1 MKKKTPAGPPLPTSP
16 PTPLFSAL
24 PYGVFDV
31 DPQVVIDRGMPE
43 RVRCF
48 VRGCR
53 RMLLPPSRGFG
64 GELCPDHGIHCH
76 ASGTYSYRDPKR
88 NIIVSPKLLAGG
100 IMKHP
105 FKFESGRFGNER
117 GEDAITYN
125 VFRSF
130 QEAGALGLVASLLT
144 GTEVT
149 TQPRL
154 FLWGIEL
161 TDDLEPWDL
170 LIAARERFETRL
182 PVKRPATEPD
192 IALHLPGKWLLLC
205 EAKFTSPNP
214 VYARG
219 PRKDAQ
225 SLTLDELTSIYRD
238 PALVMLDDAKVE
250 AANPVAYQLFRNLR
264 FAEYMA
270 KLDGPTTAA
279 YLCNLTRLG
288 TENAT
293 FEGFFRLVK
302 PEYASRVRHVFW
314 EQLFVVAGLMGRR
327 LNHLQRYFITK
338 TERLRPAFH
347 LGYF

>member
-1 MKKKTPAGPPLPTSP
+1 
-16 PTPLFSAL
+16 
-24 PYGVFDV
+24 
-31 DPQVVIDRGMPE
+31 
-43 RVRCF
+43 
-48 VRGCR
+48 
-53 RMLLPPSRGFG
+53 MLLPPSRGFV
-64 GELCPDHGIHCH
+64 GELCPDHGIYCH

-88 NIIVSPKLLAGG
+88 NIIVSPKLLADR
-100 IMKHP
+100 IMKHK

-117 GEDAITYN
+117 GEDAISYN

-130 QEAGALGLVASLLT
+130 QEANALNLVASLFT

-154 FLWGIEL
+154 FLWGIEMI
-161 TDDLEPWDL
+161 DDLQPWDL
-170 LIAARERFETRL
+170 LIAARERFEKSL

-192 IALHLPGKWLLLC
+192 IALFMPGKFLLLC

-214 VYARG
+214 VYIRG

-225 SLTLDELTSIYRD
+225 SLTLDELIAIYRD
-238 PALVMLDDAKVE
+238 PSLVMLDDAKVE
-250 AANPVAYQLFRNLR
+250 TANPVAYQLFRNLR

-270 KLDGPTTAA
+270 KLDSPTTAA

-293 FEGFFRLVK
+293 FEGFFRLVR

-314 EQLFVVAGLMGRR
+314 EQLFVIAGLVGKR